1 MATQH
6 SDSAAAIERI
16 NSENCVSGDSMATQ
30 HSAAAIERIINSENC
45 VSEDSMAASDDVDV
59 FVKNYYKDLVL
70 SPQSLY
76 GFYKDCSTVGR
87 PDSNGKL
94 LSVTTVEAINHLI
107 TSTDYSALNVE
118 IKAVDSQASYYNGV
132 IVVCVSGSI
141 TFKNNSGTRTSFTQF
156 FLLAPQ
162 ERGYFVLN
170 DVVTYKLDE
179 KNENLVEY
187 SIKPNS
193 NPVSEPEPVVNFQPL
208 AEAQAENGARTE
220 IVPPVAADGVH
231 ENDMPQSEVPQES
244 AIEHFQKFMPKKLKK
259 KETPVAVQEEETP
272 VVVQETPV
280 AVQEEDADAAQN
292 GGPAKTPVVVQEAP
306 KESYASILNKKCSTT
321 TECCN

>member
-6 SDSAAAIERI
+6 S
-16 NSENCVSGDSMATQ
+16 
-30 HSAAAIERIINSENC
+30 
-45 VSEDSMAASDDVDV
+45 AASDDVDV
-59 FVKNYYKDLVL
+59 FVKNYYRDLVL

-132 IVVCVSGSI
+132 IVCVSGSI

-156 FLLAPQ
+156 FFLAPQ

-170 DVVTYKLDE
+170 DVVRYKLDE
-179 KNENLVEY
+179 KKNLVEY
-187 SIKPNS
+187 SIKPNP

-208 AEAQAENGARTE
+208 AEAQAENGAIEPSTAVVEE
-220 IVPPVAADGVH
+220 IVPVAADGVH

-244 AIEHFQKFMPKKLKK
+244 VI
-259 KETPVAVQEEETP
+259 
-272 VVVQETPV
+272 
-280 AVQEEDADAAQN
+280 
-292 GGPAKTPVVVQEAP
+292 
-306 KESYASILNKKCSTT
+306 
-321 TECCN
+321 